1 MKTLL
6 TLGFIFLFSFT
17 NQAQAIKTTVQG
29 TGDPMLLLAGFASTS
44 DVWQPLEDR
53 FAESHELH
61 LVDYAGFGKLPAV
74 EMPFLDQVKS
84 ELADYVKKID
94 DENLVIMGHSM
105 GGTLAAWLSAQPDLK
120 IQQIIIIDGLPA
132 TGALMFPNVDLATLT
147 YESPYNDQMMAMDDS
162 AFAKAIS
169 PMALGM
175 AATSEHQKAIKQ
187 DILNTDRKTYVY
199 GYTDYLKFDVREDLK
214 QINIPVTILGAA
226 GMFGEEMA
234 TSTYKKQYEN
244 LKEYTFKMHPNSK
257 HFIMYDDPS
266 WLNAQIV
273 EALKTD

>member
-6 TLGFIFLFSFT
+6 TLGFIILFSFT
-17 NQAQAIKTTVQG
+17 NQAQAIKATVKG
-29 TGDPMLLLAGFASTS
+29 TGDPILLLAGFASTS
-44 DVWQPLEDR
+44 DVWHPLEDR

-74 EMPFLDQVKS
+74 EMPFLDKVRN
-84 ELADYVKKID
+84 ELINYVRTID
-94 DENLVIMGHSM
+94 DENLVIIGHSM
-105 GGTLAAWLSAQPDLK
+105 GGTLAAWLGAQPDLK
-120 IQQIIIIDGLPA
+120 IKQIIIIDGLPA

-147 YESPYNDQMMAMDDS
+147 YENPYNDQMMAMDDS

-169 PMALGM
+169 PMAAGM
-175 AATSEHQKAIKQ
+175 AKAFEHQNAIKQ

-214 QINIPVTILGAA
+214 QIDIPVTILGAA

-234 TSTYKKQYEN
+234 TNTYKNQYEN

-273 EALKTD
+273 EVLKTE

>member
-6 TLGFIFLFSFT
+6 TFGFIILFNFT
-17 NQAQAIKTTVQG
+17 NQAQAVKTTIIG
-29 TGDPMLLLAGFASTS
+29 NGDPVLLLAGFASTS
-44 DVWQPLEDR
+44 DVWEPFQDQ
-53 FAESHELH
+53 FADSHELH

-74 EMPFLDQVKS
+74 ELPFLDKVRD
-84 ELADYVKKID
+84 ELINYVRKID
-94 DENLVIMGHSM
+94 DENLVVIGHSM
-105 GGTLAAWLSAQPDLK
+105 GGTLAAWLAAQPDLK
-120 IQQIIIIDGLPA
+120 IKQIIIIDGLPA

-169 PMALGM
+169 PMAAGM
-175 AATSEHQKAIKQ
+175 AKASEHQEIIKQ

-214 QINIPVTILGAA
+214 QIDIPVTILGAA

-234 TSTYKKQYEN
+234 TNTYKTQYEN
-244 LKEYTFKMHPNSK
+244 LKNYTFKMHPTSK
-257 HFIMYDDPS
+257 HFIMYDDPV
-266 WLNAQIV
+266 WLNAQIT